1 MQALIR
7 FALSDHG
14 AAALSATLIVAP
26 VGAQYGQIAVQLNGT
41 ALSLHPT
48 PIVRAGRVFVPLRGV
63 FERMGATVVY
73 DNGQINATDRGHTVS
88 VSIGST
94 RAIVD
99 GRAETLDVA
108 PFIIGASSYV
118 PLRFLSQSLG
128 AQVRWD
134 PTDDVVVIT
143 MGGERYVAGEQYGV
157 GGAVP
162 EQPAPQAYPNSSA
175 LPSYAYAPDYSYPG
189 YYNSYPV
196 YYPGY
201 PVYYPY
207 APYACCYGGY
217 YGVGIG
223 IHVGGFGGFHGGG
236 FHGGGGHGRR

>member
-1 MQALIR
+1 MQSFNR
-7 FALSDHG
+7 FALSGLG

-26 VGAQYGQIAVQLNGT
+26 VWAQYGQIAVQLNGT
-41 ALSLHPT
+41 PLTLHPA

-63 FERMGATVVY
+63 LERMGATVVY

-99 GRAETLDVA
+99 GQAETLDVA

-134 PTDDVVVIT
+134 STDNVVVIT
-143 MGGERYVAGEQYGV
+143 VVGERYVAGEQYGV
-157 GGAVP
+157 GGPAS
-162 EQPAPQAYPNSSA
+162 EQPASQGYPNSSA

-189 YYNSYPV
+189 YYNPYPV

-207 APYACCYGGY
+207 ACCYGPY

-223 IHVGGFGGFHGGG
+223 IRVGGYGGFHGGA
-236 FHGGGGHGRR
+236 FHGIGHGRR